1 MSESTA
7 AANTPHQPSSAAAA
21 SWIVGVVGVICL
33 AGFLLPAGWNFAAI
47 ALALVVLLLVLG
59 RTIVGRPLGALINEQ
74 NVMSLSRLQ
83 MVVWT
88 VIVLAAYLAYAFV
101 RIAAREPNPLD
112 IKIDWH
118 LLALMGISATS
129 FIASPLILGT
139 KQDKEPDPAATAK
152 TALVAGE
159 ELAMVEN
166 NRQGTL
172 YANTD
177 KMDAQ
182 LTDLFQGDELGN
194 TTHLDL
200 AKLQMFFFT
209 LIAAI
214 AFIAMTIA
222 SLATPSTDLGSLPVL
237 SDGFVA
243 ILGISHAGYLSSK
256 GLDHTV
262 AK

>member
-1 MSESTA
+1 MSESTTA
-7 AANTPHQPSSAAAA
+7 AIKPHQPSSTATA
-21 SWIVGVVGVICL
+21 SWIAGVVVVICI
-33 AGFLLPAGWNFAAI
+33 AGFLTPSGWNFVAI
-47 ALALVVLLLVLG
+47 ALALTVLLLVLG
-59 RTIVGRPLGALINEQ
+59 RAIVGRPLGALVNEQ

-88 VIVLAAYLAYAFV
+88 VVILAAYLAYAFV
-101 RIAAREPNPLD
+101 RIATREPNPLD

-129 FIASPLILGT
+129 FVASPLILDT
-139 KQDKEPDPAATAK
+139 KKDKVPDPAATAK

-159 ELAMVEN
+159 EVATVET

-214 AFIAMTIA
+214 AFIAMIIA
-222 SLATPSTDLGSLPVL
+222 SLTARSPDLGSLPVL

-243 ILGISHAGYLSSK
+243 IFGISHAGYLSSK
-256 GLDHTV
+256 GLDHTMV
-262 AK
+262 K

>member
-7 AANTPHQPSSAAAA
+7 AAKAPHQPSSAAAA
-21 SWIVGVVGVICL
+21 GWIVGVVGVICL
-33 AGFLLPAGWNFAAI
+33 AGFLAPAGWNFAVI
-47 ALALVVLLLVLG
+47 ALALAGLLLVLG
-59 RTIVGRPLGALINEQ
+59 RAIVGRPLGALVNEQ

-88 VIVLAAYLAYAFV
+88 VIILAAYLAYAFV

-112 IKIDWH
+112 IRIDWH

-129 FIASPLILGT
+129 FVASPLILGT
-139 KQDKEPDPAATAK
+139 KKDKEPDPAVTAK

-159 ELAMVEN
+159 ELATVEN

-177 KMDAQ
+177 QMDAQ

-214 AFIAMTIA
+214 AFVAMTLSNLTA
-222 SLATPSTDLGSLPVL
+222 VSPDLGGLPVL

-256 GLDHTV
+256 GLDHTMV
-262 AK
+262 Q

>member
-1 MSESTA
+1 MNTA
-7 AANTPHQPSSAAAA
+7 APSAATAHQPSSAAAA
-21 SWIVGVVGVICL
+21 GWIIGVVAAISL
-33 AGFLLPAGWNFAAI
+33 AGFLAPAGWNFAAI
-47 ALALVVLLLVLG
+47 AIALAVLLLVLG
-59 RTIVGRPLGALINEQ
+59 RAIVGRPLGALINDQ

-88 VIVLAAYLAYAFV
+88 VIILAAYLAFAFS
-101 RIAAREPNPLD
+101 RIAAHEANPLD
-112 IKIDWH
+112 IRIDWH

-129 FIASPLILGT
+129 FVASPLILGT
-139 KQDKEPDPAATAK
+139 KKDKEPDPAATAK

-159 ELAMVEN
+159 DLAVVES

-214 AFIAMTIA
+214 AFVAMTIA
-222 SLATPSTDLGSLPVL
+222 SMAARSSDLGSLPVL

-256 GLDHTV
+256 GIDHTE